1 MYGKWRVLHWFH
13 NLQDIDIKKQGGLTA
28 YAFVQFDDI
37 TSVVSALRDM
47 DGEHI
52 GNNEIKVITPYFTLA
67 LCECLLCACPS
78 VCVCQSGHVSA
89 PVRQC
94 VCASPSVCPCQS
106 VCLC

>member
-1 MYGKWRVLHWFH
+1 MYGRWRVLHWFH

-52 GNNEIKVITPYFTLA
+52 GNNEIKVITPYFTM
-67 LCECLLCACPS
+67 
-78 VCVCQSGHVSA
+78 HV
-89 PVRQC
+89 
-94 VCASPSVCPCQS
+94 
-106 VCLC
+106 